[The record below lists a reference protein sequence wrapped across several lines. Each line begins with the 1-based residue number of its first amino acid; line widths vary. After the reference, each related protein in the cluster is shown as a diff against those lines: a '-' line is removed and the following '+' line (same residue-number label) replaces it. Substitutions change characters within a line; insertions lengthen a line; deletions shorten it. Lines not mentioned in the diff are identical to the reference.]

1 MPMIKNN
8 ETYLNTEEARKFLRV
23 SRQTINN
30 LVREGRLQQY
40 KQGITR
46 TVYYK
51 QTELEALTDIRPV
64 EHGEEE

>member
-8 ETYLNTEEARKFLRV
+8 ETYLTTEEARAFLQV
-23 SRQTINN
+23 TRQTINR

-51 QTELEALTDIRPV
+51 QAELEALTDIHPV
-64 EHGEEE
+64 EHDNE